1 MTKMMIKLNSIK
13 KIIGFV
19 NIADQYSG
27 EISVASGD
35 HTVNGK
41 SLLGI
46 FSLDLKNNLTLEIE
60 SGTDLF
66 SLIQKLDCA
75 GIIC

>member
-27 EISVASGD
+27 EISVASDD

-46 FSLDLKNNLTLEIE
+46 FL
-60 SGTDLF
+60 
-66 SLIQKLDCA
+66 
-75 GIIC
+75 